1 MRKMCTIRLE
11 QCIRS
16 VRSMIRGL
24 IFDMD
29 GLLLDTEKYYFKYW
43 IESAAEFGFSMKPR
57 HALAIRSLAAR
68 YAERYLKKQLGE
80 NFDYHAVRAR
90 RRQLIHD
97 ALERDGIKLKPGV
110 TELLTYCRDRGIL
123 TAVATATPTEN
134 AEIHL
139 TNVGLIELFSHVTGG
154 DSIEYGKPSPDIY
167 RKAASELGLEPQ
179 HCLALED
186 SPNGIIAAFTAGCKP
201 VMIPDLTEPDEML
214 KPLLYE
220 CVPTLTDVIS
230 ILERERGE

>member
-1 MRKMCTIRLE
+1 
-11 QCIRS
+11 
-16 VRSMIRGL
+16 MIKGL
-24 IFDMD
+24 LFDMD
-29 GLLLDTEKYYFKYW
+29 GLLLDTEKYYFRYW

-68 YAERYLKKQLGE
+68 YAERYLKKALGDD
-80 NFDYHAVRAR
+80 FDYHAVRAR
-90 RRQLIHD
+90 RRELIHE
-97 ALERDGIKLKPGV
+97 AMEREGISLKPGV
-110 TELLTYCRDRGIL
+110 MELLTYCRDKGVL

-134 AEIHL
+134 AKTHL
-139 TNVGLIELFSHVTGG
+139 KRVGLFDMFSEVVGG

-167 RKAASELGLEPQ
+167 KKAAAALELDPEY
-179 HCLALED
+179 CLALED

-220 CVPTLTDVIS
+220 CVPTLSDVIG
-230 ILERERGE
+230 IIEKERGE

>member
-1 MRKMCTIRLE
+1 
-11 QCIRS
+11 
-16 VRSMIRGL
+16 MIKGL
-24 IFDMD
+24 LFDMD
-29 GLLLDTEKYYFKYW
+29 GLLLDTEKYYFRYW

-68 YAERYLKKQLGE
+68 YAERYLKKEFGVD
-80 NFDYHAVRAR
+80 FDYHAIRAR
-90 RRQLIHD
+90 RRILIHE
-97 ALERDGIKLKPGV
+97 AMERDGINLKPGV
-110 TELLTYCRDRGIL
+110 VELLTYCREEGIL

-134 AEIHL
+134 AKVHL
-139 TNVGLIELFSHVTGG
+139 KKVGLFDMFSEVVGG

-167 RKAASELGLEPQ
+167 KKAAAALELEPEY
-179 HCLALED
+179 CLALED

-220 CVPTLTDVIS
+220 CVPTLSDVIG
-230 ILERERGE
+230 IIEKERGEK

>member
-1 MRKMCTIRLE
+1 
-11 QCIRS
+11 
-16 VRSMIRGL
+16 MIKGL

-29 GLLLDTEKYYFKYW
+29 GLILDTEKYYFKYW

-68 YAERYLKKQLGE
+68 YAERYLKKALGE
-80 NFDYHAVRAR
+80 DFDYHAVRAR
-90 RRQLIHD
+90 RRELIHE

-110 TELLTYCRDRGIL
+110 TELLTYCRNNGIT

-134 AEIHL
+134 AKKHL
-139 TNVGLIELFSHVTGG
+139 TNVGLIDMFSHVTGG

-167 RKAASELGLEPQ
+167 KKAAYELGIEPE

-186 SPNGIIAAFTAGCKP
+186 SPNGIISAFTAGCKP
-201 VMIPDLTEPDEML
+201 VMVPDLTEPDDML

-220 CVPTLTDVIS
+220 CVPSLADVIK
-230 ILERERGE
+230 ILESERGE